1 MQVRAEEQSPLSF
14 EDEEQIVSKEQ
25 FHRAM
30 YRSTISKARPIKECS
45 SIGKQLFTLV
55 QLFITA
61 ESG

>member
-30 YRSTISKARPIKECS
+30 YRSSISKARSIQECS
-45 SIGKQLFTLV
+45 PIG
-55 QLFITA
+55 
-61 ESG
+61 